1 MLFRSLAQGII
12 PNEFYNKNIWK
23 IFSQFSNQ
31 LTMLIHEYDSL
42 VRNEIYQAAEVYLSS
57 KLDASTDQTFSVSK
71 LETEKQLKLKME
83 RNQEI
88 VDIFNN
94 VKFKWVFE
102 RSQTKSQVEMYEE
115 DDRPMNRIEKSE
127 V

>member
-1 MLFRSLAQGII
+1 
-12 PNEFYNKNIWK
+12 
-23 IFSQFSNQ
+23 
-31 LTMLIHEYDSL
+31 MLIHEYDSL